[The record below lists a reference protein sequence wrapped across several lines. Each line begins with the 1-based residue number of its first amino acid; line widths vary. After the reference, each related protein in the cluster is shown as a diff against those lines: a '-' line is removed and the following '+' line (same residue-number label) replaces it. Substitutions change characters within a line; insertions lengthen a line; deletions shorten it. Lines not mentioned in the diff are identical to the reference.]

1 MMKNYLLTASVVF
14 SAFAYP
20 SVATAADLFSE
31 IYVFGDSLSDT
42 GNAFTGTG
50 GLIPPSPPYFNGR
63 FSNGPIWVEL
73 LASDLGL
80 TPNPSTNFATGGATT
95 AIEALFMVSDPPV
108 QVPVPGV
115 LGQVNGFVAGLQAT
129 GSSADPDALYT
140 IWAGANDYLFNN
152 VTDASGPVS
161 NLEMAISTLAGV
173 GAQNILVA
181 NLPSL
186 GLLPLTNGDP
196 VVSAGLNGLTQAHNA
211 GLLDTVNSLDPTL
224 GSEVELT
231 LLDINSIFNDAITNP
246 ASFGFTNITES
257 CLASVEPLVVCNN
270 PDEHFFWDTIHP
282 TTVTHEI
289 IATAALNALHEP
301 TSVPE
306 PGISILGLLAVGVL
320 GKTSEGQ
327 QKTPQGTRA
336 SRR

>member
-1 MMKNYLLTASVVF
+1 MKNYLLTASVVF

-95 AIEALFMVSDPPV
+95 AVEALFMVSDPPV

-115 LGQVNGFVAGLQAT
+115 LGQVNGFIAGLQAT

-152 VTDASGPVS
+152 VTDASIPVS

-186 GLLPLTNGDP
+186 GSLPLTNGNP
-196 VVSAGLNGLTQAHNA
+196 VVSAGLNALTQAHNA
-211 GLLDTVNSLDPTL
+211 GLLDTVNDLDSMLAP
-224 GSEVELT
+224 EVELT
-231 LLDINSIFNDAITNP
+231 LLDVNSIFNDTIANP
-246 ASFGFTNITES
+246 ASFGLTNVTES
-257 CLASVEPLVVCNN
+257 CLVSVVPLAVCNN
-270 PDEHFFWDTIHP
+270 PDEHLIWDAIHP
-282 TTVTHEI
+282 TQVTHEI
-289 IATAALNALHEP
+289 VAMAALNALHEP

-306 PGISILGLLAVGVL
+306 PGLSILGTIAVGVL
-320 GKTSEGQ
+320 GKAIERR
-327 QKTPQGTRA
+327 QKTRQGTGANGR
-336 SRR
+336 

>member
-1 MMKNYLLTASVVF
+1 MKNYLLTASVVF

-95 AIEALFMVSDPPV
+95 AVEALFMVSDPPV

-196 VVSAGLNGLTQAHNA
+196 VGSAGLNALTQAHNA
-211 GLLDTVNSLDPTL
+211 SLLDTVNNLDPPL

-231 LLDINSIFNDAITNP
+231 LLDVNSIFNDVVTNP
-246 ASFGFTNITES
+246 ASFGFSNVTES
-257 CLASVEPLVVCNN
+257 CLVSVVPLVVCNN
-270 PDEHFFWDTIHP
+270 PDEHFFWDAIHP
-282 TTVTHEI
+282 TTATHEI

-306 PGISILGLLAVGVL
+306 PVSILGVLAVGVL
-320 GKTSEGQ
+320 GKASERR
-327 QKTPQGTRA
+327 QKMQQGTGSNGR
-336 SRR
+336 